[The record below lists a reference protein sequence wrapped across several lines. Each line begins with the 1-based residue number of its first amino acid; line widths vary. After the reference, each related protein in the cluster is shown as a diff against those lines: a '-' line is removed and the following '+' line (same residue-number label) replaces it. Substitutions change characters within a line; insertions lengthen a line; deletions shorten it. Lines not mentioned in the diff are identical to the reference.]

1 MEIFNIAGLSIEVP
15 LHVYAPSEDSFL
27 LMKLLDRHL
36 QKNPLNLNNKRILE
50 IGCGSGAVT
59 IYVRKL
65 LSPTAVFATDLS
77 IEAIKIAKRNVLRN
91 GENIESYSFVNADLC
106 SCFSSSPQF
115 DLVMI
120 NPPYLPSDP
129 TWLSADPIKT
139 AVEGGLTGA
148 EVLNSFL
155 SEVTEQLSAA
165 RIAYVYSDL
174 LNRLIDTN
182 LLIHCGYEIVDRIES
197 VFAGET
203 IFAVMWERSSLT
215 GQQRREETS
224 NTRS

>member
-27 LMKLLDRHL
+27 LMKLLKRHIR
-36 QKNPLNLNNKRILE
+36 NYPLNLNNKRILE
-50 IGCGSGAVT
+50 IGCGSGVVT
-59 IYVRKL
+59 IYMRKIS
-65 LSPTAVFATDLS
+65 SPKAVFATDLS
-77 IEAIKIAKRNVLRN
+77 IEAIKIALRNVLRN
-91 GENIESYSFVNADLC
+91 GESLEYYSFVNADLC
-106 SCFSSSPQF
+106 SCFSSSSQF

-139 AVEGGLTGA
+139 AVESGLTGA

-155 SEVTEQLSAA
+155 SEVTEQLSPA
-165 RIAYVYSDL
+165 RIAYVYSNFL
-174 LNRLIDTN
+174 AKRIETNRLIK
-182 LLIHCGYEIVDRIES
+182 CGFEMEDRIES

-203 IFAVMWERSSLT
+203 IFAVMWARSS
-215 GQQRREETS
+215 
-224 NTRS
+224 